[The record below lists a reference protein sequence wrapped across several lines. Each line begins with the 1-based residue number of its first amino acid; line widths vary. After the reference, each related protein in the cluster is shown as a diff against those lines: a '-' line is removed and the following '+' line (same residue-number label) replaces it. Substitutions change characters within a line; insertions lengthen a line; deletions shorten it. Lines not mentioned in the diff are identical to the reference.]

1 MPAKYF
7 DAISIGSTKVT
18 SLVSGV
24 TVTTEKKA
32 GLVASSPA
40 GQSVLCKWC
49 DQVSGNA
56 GVLAQHQSY
65 YCTKKPVILASI
77 SPPRSLFDFGIA
89 PITTVCTIPTL
100 IVQEG
105 GGANAAI
112 AIVPLAS
119 PGGIDV
125 NTSSSS
131 SNSSSSG
138 ARSVTLKLDDRSYN
152 SGANARS
159 SYTFKQKAACLVI
172 HDKLVE
178 ENPTWTKQAVAE
190 ETAVR
195 CHIGYDTW
203 KKWLPIK
210 QRDIIFAG
218 WRGDEWAQKFT
229 TMSELEVRGRN

>member
-40 GQSVLCKWC
+40 GQSVPCKWC
-49 DQVSGNA
+49 DQVLRNA

-77 SPPRSLFDFGIA
+77 SPPRSLFDFCIA

-105 GGANAAI
+105 GCANAAVPAI

-119 PGGIDV
+119 PEGIDV

-178 ENPTWTKQAVAE
+178 ENPTWTSKL
-190 ETAVR
+190 
-195 CHIGYDTW
+195 W
-203 KKWLPIK
+203 
-210 QRDIIFAG
+210 QR
-218 WRGDEWAQKFT
+218 KH
-229 TMSELEVRGRN
+229 MSVVI